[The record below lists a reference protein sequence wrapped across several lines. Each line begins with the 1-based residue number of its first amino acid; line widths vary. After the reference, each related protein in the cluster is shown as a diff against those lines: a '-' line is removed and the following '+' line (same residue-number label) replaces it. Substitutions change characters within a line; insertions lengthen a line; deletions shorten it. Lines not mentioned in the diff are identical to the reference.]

1 MTVSLYETQ
10 RAMRQRRRAAMRRGL
25 VAILDIGTSKIAC
38 LVLKFDPMH
47 KDEVAPEGVGRMS
60 GHGNFRVI
68 GAATT
73 RARGIEFGEIVVM
86 DEAERAVRTAV
97 QAAQKMAAVRLD
109 HVIVTFSGGRPR
121 SYGVHGEVEVE
132 DGAVSEYD
140 VGRVLSECDVPD
152 FGQGA
157 REAIHAQP
165 VNFMLDSR
173 SGLAD
178 PRGQI
183 GTKLG
188 VDMHLLTVGARSIQN
203 IMHCIKRCDL
213 ELCDIAVSSYASGL
227 SSLVEDE
234 QELGAACV
242 ELGAGTTGVSIF
254 LKRQMIFA
262 DAVRIGGMHVT
273 RDICQA
279 LHVAEP
285 VAERLKT
292 FHGGLISTGQD
303 DRDFIELP
311 SPIEEVVGDRRQV
324 SRSELIGVIRP
335 RMEEILEDVRSM
347 LSVAGFDYMPGQR
360 VVITG
365 GGSQLPGLEE
375 LASRV
380 LGRQVRRGKPLR
392 VLGLPQAAT
401 GPGFSSVVGLALHT
415 VHPQDECWDFEMPA
429 DQIGNRS
436 FKRALRWFKDNW

>member
-10 RAMRQRRRAAMRRGL
+10 RAMRQRRVAAMKKGL
-25 VAILDIGTSKIAC
+25 VAVLDIGTSKVGC
-38 LVLKFDPMH
+38 LVLKFNP
-47 KDEVAPEGVGRMS
+47 ENAELVAREGVGS
-60 GHGNFRVI
+60 LAGQADFRVI

-73 RARGIEFGEIVVM
+73 RARGMEFGEIVVM

-97 QAAQKMAAVRLD
+97 QAAQKMAGVRLD

-121 SYGVHGEVEVE
+121 SYGVHGEVEIE
-132 DGAVSEYD
+132 EGAVSEYD
-140 VGRVLSECDVPD
+140 VGRVLSECDIPD
-152 FGQGA
+152 FGEGA
-157 REAIHAQP
+157 REAIHALP
-165 VNFMLDSR
+165 VNFMLDGKT
-173 SGLAD
+173 GLAD
-178 PRGQI
+178 PRGQM

-188 VDMHLLTVGARSIQN
+188 VDMHLLTVGARTIQN

-213 ELCDIAVSSYASGL
+213 ELCDLAVSSYTSGL

-234 QELGAACV
+234 QELGAACID
-242 ELGAGTTGVSIF
+242 LGAGTSGVSIF
-254 LKRQMIFA
+254 MKRQMIFA
-262 DAVRIGGMHVT
+262 DAIRIGGQHVT

-279 LHVAEP
+279 LHVSEQ

-292 FHGGLISTGQD
+292 FHGGLVATGQD

-311 SPIEEVVGDRRQV
+311 SPLEEAAGERRRV

-335 RMEEILEDVRSM
+335 RMEEILEDVRALLDAS
-347 LSVAGFDYMPGQR
+347 GFEYLPGQR
-360 VVITG
+360 IVLTG
-365 GGSQLPGLEE
+365 GGSQLQGIEE
-375 LASRV
+375 LATRV

-415 VHPQDECWDFEMPA
+415 VHPQDECWDFEMPV
-429 DQIGNRS
+429 DHLGNRS
-436 FKRALRWFKDNW
+436 IKKAMRWFKENW